1 MKKLKAYR
9 EAIAMAEKVYSREP
23 FAKELPHYNR
33 ILSGRIHE
41 VERSEIRGSGYVIHT
56 LEAGPFLRNKCFAD
70 AIREVV
76 SLGEDADTTG
86 AVAGGLAGTYY
97 GIEGIPKE
105 WLEKIEAREYAGEII
120 NAFVDS
126 LLGCQ
131 R

>member
-1 MKKLKAYR
+1 M
-9 EAIAMAEKVYSREP
+9 
-23 FAKELPHYNR
+23 
-33 ILSGRIHE
+33 
-41 VERSEIRGSGYVIHT
+41 
-56 LEAGPFLRNKCFAD
+56 
-70 AIREVV
+70 V